1 MIHDKY
7 IQIRI
12 DSLLEKYFENELR
25 FFEVRLKLAALNI
38 PLSTVDDL
46 INSTR
51 DAKRDIERGVFFNAK
66 ED

>member
-25 FFEVRLKLAALNI
+25 FFEVRIKLASLNI
-38 PLSTVDDL
+38 PLSDVDDL

-51 DAKRDIERGVFFNAK
+51 DAKRDIERGV
-66 ED
+66 